1 MVFTIVT
8 IVFVPMSFIASFFA
22 INIAEFPQGRNDSP
36 SLPLRY
42 VSKYLF
48 GIGLGIS
55 IPFIFLAFAVD
66 DVVGLF
72 RRLTSPLTKRL
83 SRLLSGKQQQQ
94 QRRPR
99 TPHDA
104 DGTAGDRMLAWAR
117 RHSVSGYSAT
127 EKARETFEDDDDND
141 GGGGGGGGGGGAMIG
156 DGRISLGLDRD
167 LSPMSNRT
175 RLSSGAA
182 NHVAWA
188 RGDYDRSRG
197 RYSADLERG

>member
-42 VSKYLF
+42 VAKYLF

-72 RRLTSPLTKRL
+72 RRLTSPVTKRV
-83 SRLLSGKQQQQ
+83 SRLLFGKQP
-94 QRRPR
+94 RPR
-99 TPHDA
+99 TPHDT
-104 DGTAGDRMLAWAR
+104 DGGAGDKVLAWAR

-127 EKARETFEDDDDND
+127 EKARSTAFADDDDD
-141 GGGGGGGGGGGAMIG
+141 ARIG

-188 RGDYDRSRG
+188 RGSYDRSRG

>member
-22 INIAEFPQGRNDSP
+22 INISEFPQGSNNSP
-36 SLPLRY
+36 SLPLSY

-66 DVVGLF
+66 DIVIFF
-72 RRLTSPLTKRL
+72 RNLTSPLVKRVSGL
-83 SRLLSGKQQQQ
+83 VFGKQP
-94 QRRPR
+94 RPR
-99 TPHDA
+99 TPHE
-104 DGTAGDRMLAWAR
+104 TEGDKALEWTR

-127 EKARETFEDDDDND
+127 DKARDTFEDRTR
-141 GGGGGGGGGGGAMIG
+141 IG

-167 LSPMSNRT
+167 LSPMSNRS

-188 RGDYDRSRG
+188 RGSFDRSRA
-197 RYSADLERG
+197 RYSADLERGG